1 MSRPPDHRPDGD
13 RPLRVLVVHNR
24 YQQRGGEDVV
34 VEAETAL
41 LRAHGMQ
48 VSEYRRDNGELAGLS
63 PRANAAAALA
73 TLWSTR
79 AARDIAGL
87 CAQQR
92 PDLIHFHNTY
102 PLISAAPYW
111 TAARRAIPVVQTLH
125 NFRLLCPQAMLLRQ
139 GSPCLACVGR
149 LPWRAVVHGCY
160 HGSALQSG
168 VAVAALS
175 AHRLLGSYRRRV
187 GAYIALSR
195 FSREL
200 FIAGGL
206 PAARLH
212 LKPNFVGDGGAPPAG
227 PRSGGLFVG
236 RLSEEKGVA
245 VLLAAMA
252 RLGDERS
259 RLWLAGDG
267 PLAPLVQQQAP
278 AQWLGALAPAQ
289 VRLRMQHSLFLVAP
303 STCLE
308 TFGLAVIEAF
318 ACGLAV
324 IGSAH
329 GGLGEL
335 IEDGVTGLL
344 VTPGD
349 AADLAQ
355 KIGWALRHPQAM
367 ANMGLAARA
376 RYLRHYTPQRNF
388 QQLQAIYHSLLTPQ
402 PGEPHAFRTP
412 TRTDQPD

>member
-1 MSRPPDHRPDGD
+1 MNGPPPNRQAGG

-34 VEAETAL
+34 VAAETAL
-41 LRAHGMQ
+41 LRANGVE
-48 VSEYRRDNGELAGLS
+48 VSSYQRDNGELTGLS
-63 PRANAAAALA
+63 PWASAAAALA
-73 TLWSTR
+73 TVWSAR
-79 AARDIAGL
+79 AARDIAAL

-139 GSPCLACVGR
+139 GRSCQECVGR
-149 LPWRAVVHGCY
+149 VPWRAVLHGCY
-160 HGSALQSG
+160 HGSALRSG
-168 VAVAALS
+168 VAAAALS
-175 AHRLLGSYRRRV
+175 THRLLGSYRRRV

-212 LKPNFVGDGGAPPAG
+212 VKPNFVGDSGAPPAG
-227 PRSGGLFVG
+227 PRDGGLFVG

-245 VLLAAMA
+245 VLLAAMT
-252 RLGDERS
+252 RLGAGRS
-259 RLWLAGDG
+259 RLTLVGDG
-267 PLAPLVQQQAP
+267 PMAPLVRAQAP
-278 AQWLGALAPAQ
+278 AQWLGALPPER
-289 VRLRMQHSLFLVAP
+289 VRLQMRRSLFLVAP

-329 GGLGEL
+329 GGVGEL

-344 VTPGD
+344 VAPGD
-349 AADLAQ
+349 AGDLAR
-355 KIGWALRHPQAM
+355 KIGWALDHPQAM
-367 ANMGLAARA
+367 AAMGLAARA
-376 RYLRHYTPQRNF
+376 RYLQHYTPQRNF
-388 QQLQAIYHSLLTPQ
+388 QQLLAIYHTLLPTQ
-402 PGEPHAFRTP
+402 PGEPHAFRP
-412 TRTDQPD
+412 PDRTEESY

>member
-1 MSRPPDHRPDGD
+1 MSRPPADYQDGE

-48 VSEYRRDNGELAGLS
+48 VSEYRRDNDELTGLS
-63 PRANAAAALA
+63 PLANAAAALA
-73 TLWSTR
+73 TVWSAQ

-87 CAQQR
+87 CAQRR

-139 GSPCLACVGR
+139 GRACLACVGR

-160 HGSALQSG
+160 HGSALRSG
-168 VAVAALS
+168 VAATALS
-175 AHRLLGSYRRRV
+175 AHRLLGTYRRRV
-187 GAYIALSR
+187 GAYIALSH

-212 LKPNFVGDGGAPPAG
+212 VKPNFVSDFGAPPAG

-252 RLGDERS
+252 LLGPERCRLR
-259 RLWLAGDG
+259 LAGDG
-267 PLAPLVQQQAP
+267 PMAGLVRQQAP
-278 AQWLGALAPAQ
+278 AQWLGALAPGQ
-289 VRLRMQHSLFLVAP
+289 VRLQMQRSLFLVAP

-329 GGLGEL
+329 GGVGEL

-344 VTPGD
+344 VAPGD

-355 KIGWALRHPQAM
+355 KIRWALDHPQAM
-367 ANMGLAARA
+367 VNMGLAARA
-376 RYLRHYTPQRNF
+376 RYLQHYTPQRNF
-388 QQLQAIYHSLLTPQ
+388 QQLQAIYRTLLTPQ
-402 PGEPHAFRTP
+402 PGEPHAYRAP
-412 TRTDQPD
+412 NRTDEPD